1 MELPTELWSSILQK
15 TRSIQSCRK
24 LYIALPTQTRAE
36 LKNTYEFHKERL
48 NIKIFCGFQNK
59 LCILNNSNID
69 NLDFEFQLD
78 NIFAV
83 QYIKDWDTPIGKK
96 DCIVAAT
103 KTGLVMFWDALTK
116 EYIQGLEIG
125 SNICEIQFH
134 PTKSLML
141 TVGQYWIG
149 RELKIWKYDKYWS
162 IIRIDIESIG
172 DYKKLYY
179 FHPTQPDVYI
189 FSSYNSKISKM
200 YVCNYDIQFPS
211 IMNRPR
217 SFLYLNDNYYEPL
230 KINEDWIFECIKK
243 VGDVNYFCKFKISE
257 FNIEEIELQIIRQNI
272 EKTAN
277 LIILDFFRLGLN
289 IYFHTNCSEL
299 STLYKQN
306 NNETKIIYC
315 TTNKI
320 SQICYKNGF
329 IVFFENNECKCVD
342 LDSHDIDGISIRE
355 APVDFCVI

>member
-1 MELPTELWSSILQK
+1 
-15 TRSIQSCRK
+15 
-24 LYIALPTQTRAE
+24 
-36 LKNTYEFHKERL
+36 
-48 NIKIFCGFQNK
+48 
-59 LCILNNSNID
+59 
-69 NLDFEFQLD
+69 
-78 NIFAV
+78 
-83 QYIKDWDTPIGKK
+83 
-96 DCIVAAT
+96 
-103 KTGLVMFWDALTK
+103 
-116 EYIQGLEIG
+116 
-125 SNICEIQFH
+125 
-134 PTKSLML
+134 
-141 TVGQYWIG
+141 
-149 RELKIWKYDKYWS
+149 
-162 IIRIDIESIG
+162 
-172 DYKKLYY
+172 
-179 FHPTQPDVYI
+179 
-189 FSSYNSKISKM
+189 
-200 YVCNYDIQFPS
+200 
-211 IMNRPR
+211 MNRPR